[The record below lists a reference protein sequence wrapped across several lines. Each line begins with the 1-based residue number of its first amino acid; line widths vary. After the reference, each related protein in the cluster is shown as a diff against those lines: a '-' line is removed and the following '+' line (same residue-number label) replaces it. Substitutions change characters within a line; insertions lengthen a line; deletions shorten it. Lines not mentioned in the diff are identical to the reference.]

1 MIVCMHLKYIKKVK
15 RYKWICFFYL
25 AMFTSVPFAI
35 SQKHEPVDSL
45 ESLIN
50 KIHIT
55 MPLTY
60 GDSTI
65 FRYSFI
71 HTFCLCAISKVS
83 TSNSD
88 KMNHIITYSFDLSD
102 FENGM
107 ILIDKPDDE
116 DFNPIKE
123 DIWTIQVGMA
133 DIMVQNTDWGQRQTK
148 SRYFNLFVADL
159 ENRDKIIYAIKNAI
173 EGCGGSIDKIT
184 YLVK

>member
-1 MIVCMHLKYIKKVK
+1 MNAYEYIKIGK
-15 RYKWICFFYL
+15 RYKCIYFFCL
-25 AMFTSVPFAI
+25 AMFASVSDAV
-35 SQKHEPVDSL
+35 SQKHKLVDSL
-45 ESLIN
+45 ESMIN
-50 KIHIT
+50 KIHIP

-65 FRYSFI
+65 FSYSFV
-71 HTFCLCAISKVS
+71 HTGCLCAMSKVS

-88 KMNHIITYSFDLSD
+88 KMNHIITYSFDLSG

-116 DFNPIKE
+116 YFNPIKE
-123 DIWTIQVGMA
+123 DIWTVQIGIA

-148 SRYFNLFVADL
+148 SSYFNLFVDL
-159 ENRDKIIYAIKNAI
+159 ENRDKIINAIKNAI
-173 EGCGGSIDKIT
+173 EGCGGSIDNIT